1 MFGHEKVIVFDFE
14 TTGLD
19 PMIDS
24 IIEIG
29 AIRLEKRNGVY
40 VETGSLDVLVQTGF
54 PLPPKITEIT
64 GITDVMLA
72 TEGIVARD
80 AFARFMDLYDPSALL
95 IAYNIG
101 FDHAFLETFIL
112 TNGAP
117 GMRLDNDILDVMA
130 VYKDRHRYP
139 HRLQSAV
146 QTYGIIVENA
156 HRALDDVRATWD
168 VLVKMEGERPTAGL
182 YVNEL
187 GYNHKYGRPRRPIRN
202 VSYTAQRGGMLEIEK
217 KKTHR

>member
-1 MFGHEKVIVFDFE
+1 MFKHDKVIVFDFE

-29 AIRLEKRNGVY
+29 AIRLEKKEGVY
-40 VETGSLDVLVQTGF
+40 VETGSLDVLIQTGF
-54 PLPPKITEIT
+54 PLPLKITEIT
-64 GITDVMLA
+64 GITDVMLS
-72 TEGIVARD
+72 TEGIVPGE
-80 AFARFMDLYDPSALL
+80 AFARFMELYDPDALL

-101 FDHAFLETFIL
+101 FDHAFLETFML

-117 GMRLDNDILDVMA
+117 GMRLENDILDVMA

-146 QTYGIIVENA
+146 QTYGIIVQNA

-168 VLVKMEGERPTAGL
+168 VLVRMETERPAAGL

-187 GYNHKYGRPRRPIRN
+187 GYNLKYGRPRRPIRHAA
-202 VSYTAQRGGMLEIEK
+202 YTA
-217 KKTHR
+217 